1 MKERPGTGM
10 AASKTD
16 PSAPLL
22 SRRRPASGPGYRKG
36 DAAKQRILDA
46 ALRAF
51 AQHGF
56 TVASTRQI
64 ADSAQVTLPALQYY
78 FGGKAG
84 LYTACAEAVA
94 RRFAELTAEPSAAAA
109 AALSSDASVAQLQAI
124 LKQTMA
130 SVAAAMTASDD
141 ARLWGAFAARELMN
155 PGPAFEVMLERLW
168 APGIELVAS
177 MIARIQGRG
186 VADEPARIRAMLM
199 IASITAFQS
208 GRAVAM
214 RALRWD
220 GFGDA
225 ELAAVVREISDEIDR
240 LAS

>member
-1 MKERPGTGM
+1 M

-16 PSAPLL
+16 PASQML
-22 SRRRPASGPGYRKG
+22 SRRRATSGTGYRKG
-36 DAAKQRILDA
+36 DVAKQRILDA

-51 AQHGF
+51 AQDGF

-64 ADSAQVTLPALQYY
+64 AESAQVTLPALQYY

-94 RRFAELTAEPSAAAA
+94 HRFAELTAQPSAAAA
-109 AALSSDASVAQLQAI
+109 AALSSGAGVAELQAI

-168 APGIELVAS
+168 APGIELVAA
-177 MIARIQGRG
+177 MIARIQGRA
-186 VADEPARIRAMLM
+186 VADEPARIRALLM

-208 GRAVAM
+208 GRTVAM
-214 RALRWD
+214 RALSWD
-220 GFGDA
+220 SFGEA
-225 ELAAVVREISDEIDR
+225 ELAAVVHEISGEIDR
-240 LAS
+240 LIP